1 MKSVN
6 KKASDGAVSE
16 NSCRGETVL
25 RLRLEV
31 SAAGARSVAGG
42 GALGRGAELE
52 GSRTRLRGVDSQPRG
67 ITERNHGLRS

>member
-6 KKASDGAVSE
+6 KKASDGAVAE

-31 SAAGARSVAGG
+31 SAAGARSVAG
-42 GALGRGAELE
+42 AGRWDGELNWKVPE
-52 GSRTRLRGVDSQPRG
+52 RGCGV
-67 ITERNHGLRS
+67 